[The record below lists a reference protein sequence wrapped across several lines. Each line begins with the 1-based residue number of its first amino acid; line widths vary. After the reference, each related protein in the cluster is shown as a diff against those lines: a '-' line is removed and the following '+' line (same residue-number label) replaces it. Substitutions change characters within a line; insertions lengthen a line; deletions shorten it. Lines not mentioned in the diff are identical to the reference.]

1 MQNDQAQFIK
11 MTETPIHK
19 LITSL
24 AIPTII
30 SMLVTAIYNMAD
42 TFFVAKL
49 GTSASGAV
57 GIVFSLMAIIQAI
70 GFTLGMG
77 SGSLISRLLGAK
89 QNEKANEIAS
99 SGFFTAILFG
109 ILLAIFGLI
118 NIDNMMKVLG
128 SSQSILPFAK
138 SYAKY
143 ILLGAPIMC
152 ASFVLNNILR
162 SEGRSR
168 FAMIGIASGSIIN
181 IFLDPVLIFGLNM
194 GISGAAI
201 ATLVSQAIS
210 FCILLSIILRGVTVS
225 KLNIKYMSKSIKTYT
240 LIIKTGLPS
249 FTRQGLASIS
259 TVLLNLCAVG
269 YGDAAVAALSIFSK
283 IFMFIFS
290 TVIGF
295 GQGFQPVVG
304 YNYGAKKYDR
314 VKESCFFTLK
324 VGVSIM
330 FICAVVGFI
339 FAPNIIKLFIE
350 DDLEVISIGSRC
362 LRAQCIAMPF
372 IPVCTVCNMTFQM
385 IGKSWTA
392 TLLSSTRQGL
402 CFIPILFIGNTLFG
416 LNGIECTQAL
426 ADFASCVIAI
436 PFAIVFLRNLN
447 LKIKEQKETSQMTLK

>member
-11 MTETPIHK
+11 MTETPVHK

-30 SMLVTAIYNMAD
+30 IMLVTAIYNIAD

-89 QNEKANEIAS
+89 KNEKANEMAS
-99 SGFFTAILFG
+99 TGFFTAIIFGVLLALFG
-109 ILLAIFGLI
+109 II
-118 NIDNMMKVLG
+118 NLDALMKALG
-128 SSQSILPFAK
+128 SSDSILPLAK
-138 SYAKY
+138 NYAKY
-143 ILLGAPIMC
+143 ILIAAPVMC

-162 SEGRSR
+162 SEGKAR
-168 FAMIGIASGSIIN
+168 FAMVGIASGSIIN
-181 IFLDPVLIFGLNM
+181 IFLDPILIFKFDM

-201 ATLVSQAIS
+201 ATMVSQMIS
-210 FCILLSIILRGVTVS
+210 FLILLSSVLIGVTIS
-225 KLNIKYMSKSIKTYT
+225 KLSIKYMSKKFSTYC
-240 LIIKTGLPS
+240 LIIKTGFPS

-290 TVIGF
+290 AVIGF

-304 YNYGAKKYDR
+304 YNYGAEKYDR
-314 VKESCFFTLK
+314 VRESCFFTIK
-324 VGVSIM
+324 VGMIIM
-330 FICAVVGFI
+330 SFCAVIGFI
-339 FAPNIIKLFIE
+339 FAPQIINLFIA
-350 DDLEVISIGSRC
+350 DDLEVINIGTSC
-362 LRAQCIAMPF
+362 LRAQCIAMPI
-372 IPVCTVCNMTFQM
+372 IPICTVCNMTFQM
-385 IGKSWTA
+385 IGRSWTA

-402 CFIPILFIGNTLFG
+402 CFIPILFIGNAIFG
-416 LNGIECTQAL
+416 LRGIEFTQAL
-426 ADFASCVIAI
+426 SDIASCIIAI
-436 PFAIVFLRNLN
+436 PFGISFLKDIRI
-447 LKIKEQKETSQMTLK
+447 KIDEQ

>member
-11 MTETPIHK
+11 MTETPVHK

-30 SMLVTAIYNMAD
+30 IMLVTAIYNIAD

-89 QNEKANEIAS
+89 KNEKANEMAS
-99 SGFFTAILFG
+99 TGFFTAIIFGVLLALFG
-109 ILLAIFGLI
+109 II
-118 NIDNMMKVLG
+118 NLDALMKDLG
-128 SSQSILPFAK
+128 SSDSILPLAK
-138 SYAKY
+138 NYAKY
-143 ILLGAPIMC
+143 ILIAAPVMC

-162 SEGRSR
+162 SEGKAR
-168 FAMIGIASGSIIN
+168 FAMVGIASGSIIN
-181 IFLDPVLIFGLNM
+181 IFLDPILIFKFDM

-201 ATLVSQAIS
+201 ATMVSQMIS
-210 FCILLSIILRGVTVS
+210 FLILLSSVLIGVTIS
-225 KLNIKYMSKSIKTYT
+225 KLSIKYMSKKFSTYC

-290 TVIGF
+290 AVIGF

-304 YNYGAKKYDR
+304 YNYGAEKYDR
-314 VKESCFFTLK
+314 VRES
-324 VGVSIM
+324 
-330 FICAVVGFI
+330 
-339 FAPNIIKLFIE
+339 
-350 DDLEVISIGSRC
+350 
-362 LRAQCIAMPF
+362 
-372 IPVCTVCNMTFQM
+372 
-385 IGKSWTA
+385 
-392 TLLSSTRQGL
+392 
-402 CFIPILFIGNTLFG
+402 
-416 LNGIECTQAL
+416 
-426 ADFASCVIAI
+426 
-436 PFAIVFLRNLN
+436 
-447 LKIKEQKETSQMTLK
+447 

>member
-1 MQNDQAQFIK
+1 MQNDQVQFIK
-11 MTETPIHK
+11 MTETPVHK

-30 SMLVTAIYNMAD
+30 IMLVTAIYNIAD

-89 QNEKANEIAS
+89 KNEKANEMAS
-99 SGFFTAILFG
+99 TGFFTAIIFGVLLALFG
-109 ILLAIFGLI
+109 II
-118 NIDNMMKVLG
+118 NLDALMKALG
-128 SSQSILPFAK
+128 SSDSILPLAK
-138 SYAKY
+138 NYAKY
-143 ILLGAPIMC
+143 ILIAAPVMC

-162 SEGRSR
+162 SEGKAR
-168 FAMIGIASGSIIN
+168 FAMVGIASGSIIN
-181 IFLDPVLIFGLNM
+181 IFLDPILIFKFDM

-201 ATLVSQAIS
+201 ATMVSQMIS
-210 FCILLSIILRGVTVS
+210 FLILLSSVLIGVTIS
-225 KLNIKYMSKSIKTYT
+225 KLSIKYMSKKFSTYC

-290 TVIGF
+290 AVIGF

-304 YNYGAKKYDR
+304 YNYGAEKYDR
-314 VKESCFFTLK
+314 VRESCFFTIK
-324 VGVSIM
+324 VGMIIM
-330 FICAVVGFI
+330 SFCAVIGFI
-339 FAPNIIKLFIE
+339 FAPQIINLFIA
-350 DDLEVISIGSRC
+350 DDLEVINIGTSC
-362 LRAQCIAMPF
+362 LRAQCIAMPI
-372 IPVCTVCNMTFQM
+372 IPICTVCNMTFQM
-385 IGKSWTA
+385 IGRSWTA

-402 CFIPILFIGNTLFG
+402 CFIPILFIGNAIFG
-416 LNGIECTQAL
+416 LRGIEFTQAL
-426 ADFASCVIAI
+426 SDIASCIIAI
-436 PFAIVFLRNLN
+436 PFGISFLKDIRI
-447 LKIKEQKETSQMTLK
+447 KIDEQ

>member
-11 MTETPIHK
+11 MTETPVHK

-30 SMLVTAIYNMAD
+30 SMLVTAIYNIAD

-89 QNEKANEIAS
+89 KNEKANEMAS
-99 SGFFTAILFG
+99 TGFFTAIIFGVLLALFG
-109 ILLAIFGLI
+109 II
-118 NIDNMMKVLG
+118 NLDALMKALG
-128 SSQSILPFAK
+128 SSDSILPLAK

-143 ILLGAPIMC
+143 ILIAAPVMC

-162 SEGRSR
+162 SEGKAR
-168 FAMIGIASGSIIN
+168 FAMVGIASGSIIN
-181 IFLDPVLIFGLNM
+181 IFLDPILIFKFDM

-201 ATLVSQAIS
+201 ATMVSQMIS
-210 FCILLSIILRGVTVS
+210 FLILLSSVLRGVTIS
-225 KLNIKYMSKSIKTYT
+225 KLNIKYMSKKFSTYC

-290 TVIGF
+290 AVIGF

-304 YNYGAKKYDR
+304 YNYGAEKYDR
-314 VKESCFFTLK
+314 VRESCFFTLK
-324 VGVSIM
+324 VGMVIM
-330 FICAVVGFI
+330 SFCAVIGFI
-339 FAPNIIKLFIE
+339 FAPQIIKLFIS
-350 DDLEVISIGSRC
+350 DDLEVINIGTSC
-362 LRAQCIAMPF
+362 LRAQCIAMPI
-372 IPVCTVCNMTFQM
+372 IPICTVCNMTFQM
-385 IGKSWTA
+385 IGRSWTA

-402 CFIPILFIGNTLFG
+402 CFIPILFVGNAIFG
-416 LNGIECTQAL
+416 LRGIEFTQAL
-426 ADFASCVIAI
+426 SDIASCIIAI
-436 PFAIVFLRNLN
+436 PFGISFLKDIRI
-447 LKIKEQKETSQMTLK
+447 KIDEH

>member
-11 MTETPIHK
+11 MTETPVHK

-30 SMLVTAIYNMAD
+30 IMLVTAIYNIAD

-89 QNEKANEIAS
+89 KNEKANEMAS
-99 SGFFTAILFG
+99 TGFFTAIIFGVLLALFG
-109 ILLAIFGLI
+109 II
-118 NIDNMMKVLG
+118 NLDALMKALG
-128 SSQSILPFAK
+128 SSDSILPLAK
-138 SYAKY
+138 NYAKY
-143 ILLGAPIMC
+143 ILIAAPVMC
-152 ASFVLNNILR
+152 ASFVLNNILH
-162 SEGRSR
+162 SEGKAR
-168 FAMIGIASGSIIN
+168 FAMVGIASGSIIN
-181 IFLDPVLIFGLNM
+181 IFLDPILIFKFDM

-201 ATLVSQAIS
+201 ATMVSQMIS
-210 FCILLSIILRGVTVS
+210 FLILLSSVLIGVTIS
-225 KLNIKYMSKSIKTYT
+225 KLSIKYMSKKFSTYC

-290 TVIGF
+290 AVIGF

-304 YNYGAKKYDR
+304 YNYGAEKYDR
-314 VKESCFFTLK
+314 VRESCFFTIK
-324 VGVSIM
+324 VGMIIM
-330 FICAVVGFI
+330 SFCAVIGFI
-339 FAPNIIKLFIE
+339 FAPQIINLFIA
-350 DDLEVISIGSRC
+350 DDLEVINIGTSC
-362 LRAQCIAMPF
+362 LRAQCIAMPI
-372 IPVCTVCNMTFQM
+372 IPICTVCNMTFQM
-385 IGKSWTA
+385 IGRSWTA

-402 CFIPILFIGNTLFG
+402 CFIPILFIGNAIFG
-416 LNGIECTQAL
+416 LRGIEFTQAL
-426 ADFASCVIAI
+426 SDIASCIIAI
-436 PFAIVFLRNLN
+436 PFGISFLKDIRI
-447 LKIKEQKETSQMTLK
+447 KIDEQ

>member
-11 MTETPIHK
+11 MTETPVHK

-30 SMLVTAIYNMAD
+30 IMLVTAIYNIAD

-89 QNEKANEIAS
+89 KNEKANEMAS
-99 SGFFTAILFG
+99 TGFFTAIIFGVLLALFG
-109 ILLAIFGLI
+109 II
-118 NIDNMMKVLG
+118 NLDALMKALG
-128 SSQSILPFAK
+128 SSDSILPLAK
-138 SYAKY
+138 NYAKY
-143 ILLGAPIMC
+143 ILIAAPVMC

-162 SEGRSR
+162 SEGKAR
-168 FAMIGIASGSIIN
+168 FAMVGIASGSIIN
-181 IFLDPVLIFGLNM
+181 IFLDPILIFKFDM

-201 ATLVSQAIS
+201 ATMVSQMIS
-210 FCILLSIILRGVTVS
+210 FLILLSSVLIGVTIS
-225 KLNIKYMSKSIKTYT
+225 KLSIKYMSKKFSTYC

-290 TVIGF
+290 AVIGF

-304 YNYGAKKYDR
+304 YNYGAEKYDR
-314 VKESCFFTLK
+314 VRESCFFTIK
-324 VGVSIM
+324 VGMIIM
-330 FICAVVGFI
+330 SFCAVIGFI
-339 FAPNIIKLFIE
+339 FAPQIINLFIA
-350 DDLEVISIGSRC
+350 DDLEVINIGTSC
-362 LRAQCIAMPF
+362 LRAQCIAMPI
-372 IPVCTVCNMTFQM
+372 IPICTVCNMTFQM
-385 IGKSWTA
+385 IGRSWTA

-402 CFIPILFIGNTLFG
+402 CFIPILFIGNAIFG
-416 LNGIECTQAL
+416 LRGIEFTQAL
-426 ADFASCVIAI
+426 SDIASCIIAI
-436 PFAIVFLRNLN
+436 PFGISFLKDIRI
-447 LKIKEQKETSQMTLK
+447 KIYEQ

>member
-11 MTETPIHK
+11 MTETPVHK

-30 SMLVTAIYNMAD
+30 IMLVTAIYNIAD

-89 QNEKANEIAS
+89 KNEKANEMAS
-99 SGFFTAILFG
+99 TGFFTAIIFG
-109 ILLAIFGLI
+109 VLLALFGLI
-118 NIDNMMKVLG
+118 NLDALMKALG
-128 SSQSILPFAK
+128 SSDSILPLAK
-138 SYAKY
+138 NYAKY
-143 ILLGAPIMC
+143 ILIAAPVMC

-162 SEGRSR
+162 SEGKAR
-168 FAMIGIASGSIIN
+168 FAMVGIASGSIIN
-181 IFLDPVLIFGLNM
+181 IFLDPILIFKFDM

-201 ATLVSQAIS
+201 ATMVSQMIS
-210 FCILLSIILRGVTVS
+210 FLILLSSVLIGVTIS
-225 KLNIKYMSKSIKTYT
+225 KLSIKYMSKKFSTYC

-290 TVIGF
+290 AVIGF

-304 YNYGAKKYDR
+304 YNYGAEKYDR
-314 VKESCFFTLK
+314 VRESCFFTIK
-324 VGVSIM
+324 VGMIIM
-330 FICAVVGFI
+330 SFCAVIGFI
-339 FAPNIIKLFIE
+339 FAPQIINLFIA
-350 DDLEVISIGSRC
+350 DDLGVINIGTSC
-362 LRAQCIAMPF
+362 LRAQCIAMPI
-372 IPVCTVCNMTFQM
+372 IPICTVCNMTFQM
-385 IGKSWTA
+385 IGRSWTA

-402 CFIPILFIGNTLFG
+402 CFIPILFIGNAIFG
-416 LNGIECTQAL
+416 LRGIEFTQAL
-426 ADFASCVIAI
+426 SDIASCIIAI
-436 PFAIVFLRNLN
+436 PFGISFLKDIRI
-447 LKIKEQKETSQMTLK
+447 KIYEQ

>member
-11 MTETPIHK
+11 MTETPVHK

-30 SMLVTAIYNMAD
+30 IMLVTAIYNIAD

-89 QNEKANEIAS
+89 KNEKANEMAS
-99 SGFFTAILFG
+99 TGFFTAIIFGVLLALFG
-109 ILLAIFGLI
+109 II
-118 NIDNMMKVLG
+118 NLDALMKALG
-128 SSQSILPFAK
+128 SSDSILPLAK
-138 SYAKY
+138 NYAKY
-143 ILLGAPIMC
+143 ILIAAPVMC

-162 SEGRSR
+162 SEGKAR
-168 FAMIGIASGSIIN
+168 FAMVGIASGSIIN
-181 IFLDPVLIFGLNM
+181 IFLDPILIFKFDM

-201 ATLVSQAIS
+201 ATMVSQMIS
-210 FCILLSIILRGVTVS
+210 FLILLSSVLIGVTIS
-225 KLNIKYMSKSIKTYT
+225 KLSIKYMSKKFSTYC

-290 TVIGF
+290 AVIGF

-304 YNYGAKKYDR
+304 YNYGAEKYDR
-314 VKESCFFTLK
+314 VRESCFFTIK
-324 VGVSIM
+324 VGMIIM
-330 FICAVVGFI
+330 SFCAVIGFI
-339 FAPNIIKLFIE
+339 FAPQIINLFIA
-350 DDLEVISIGSRC
+350 DDLGVINIGTSC
-362 LRAQCIAMPF
+362 LRAQCIAMPI
-372 IPVCTVCNMTFQM
+372 IPICTVCNMTFQM
-385 IGKSWTA
+385 IGRSWTA

-402 CFIPILFIGNTLFG
+402 CFIPILFIGNAIFG
-416 LNGIECTQAL
+416 LRGIEFTQAL
-426 ADFASCVIAI
+426 SDIASCIIAI
-436 PFAIVFLRNLN
+436 PFGISFLKDIRI
-447 LKIKEQKETSQMTLK
+447 KIDEQ

>member
-11 MTETPIHK
+11 MTETPVHK

-30 SMLVTAIYNMAD
+30 SMLVTAIYNIAD

-89 QNEKANEIAS
+89 KNEKANEMAS
-99 SGFFTAILFG
+99 TGFFTAIIFGVLLALFG
-109 ILLAIFGLI
+109 II
-118 NIDNMMKVLG
+118 NLDALMKALG
-128 SSQSILPFAK
+128 SSDSILPLAK

-143 ILLGAPIMC
+143 ILIAAPVMC

-162 SEGRSR
+162 SEGKAR
-168 FAMIGIASGSIIN
+168 FAMVGIASGSIIN
-181 IFLDPVLIFGLNM
+181 IFLDPILIFKFDM

-201 ATLVSQAIS
+201 ATMVSQMIS
-210 FCILLSIILRGVTVS
+210 FLILLSSVLRGVTIS
-225 KLNIKYMSKSIKTYT
+225 KLNIKYMSKKFSTYC

-290 TVIGF
+290 AVIGF

-304 YNYGAKKYDR
+304 YNYGAEKYDR
-314 VKESCFFTLK
+314 VRESCFFTLK
-324 VGVSIM
+324 VGMIIM
-330 FICAVVGFI
+330 SFCAVIGFI
-339 FAPNIIKLFIE
+339 FAPQIIKLFIA
-350 DDLEVISIGSRC
+350 DDLEVINIGTSC
-362 LRAQCIAMPF
+362 LRAQCIAMPI
-372 IPVCTVCNMTFQM
+372 IPICTVCNMTFQM
-385 IGKSWTA
+385 IGRSWTA

-402 CFIPILFIGNTLFG
+402 CFIPILFVGNAIFG
-416 LNGIECTQAL
+416 LRGIEFTQAL
-426 ADFASCVIAI
+426 SDIASCIIAI
-436 PFAIVFLRNLN
+436 PFGISFLKDIRI
-447 LKIKEQKETSQMTLK
+447 KIAEQ

>member
-11 MTETPIHK
+11 MTETPVHK

-30 SMLVTAIYNMAD
+30 SMLVSAIYNIAD

-89 QNEKANEIAS
+89 KNEKANEMAS
-99 SGFFTAILFG
+99 TGFFTAIIFGVLLALFG
-109 ILLAIFGLI
+109 II
-118 NIDNMMKVLG
+118 NLDALMKALG
-128 SSQSILPFAK
+128 SSDSILPLAK
-138 SYAKY
+138 NYAKY
-143 ILLGAPIMC
+143 ILIAAPVMC

-162 SEGRSR
+162 SEGKAR
-168 FAMIGIASGSIIN
+168 FAMVGIASGSIIN
-181 IFLDPVLIFGLNM
+181 IFLDPILIFKFDM

-201 ATLVSQAIS
+201 ATMVSQMIS
-210 FCILLSIILRGVTVS
+210 FLILLSSVLRGVTIS
-225 KLNIKYMSKSIKTYT
+225 KLNIKYMSKKFSTYC

-290 TVIGF
+290 AVIGF

-304 YNYGAKKYDR
+304 YNYGAEKYDR
-314 VKESCFFTLK
+314 VRESCFFTIK
-324 VGVSIM
+324 VGMIIM
-330 FICAVVGFI
+330 SFCAVIGFI
-339 FAPNIIKLFIE
+339 FAPQIIKLFIA
-350 DDLEVISIGSRC
+350 DDLEVINIGTSC
-362 LRAQCIAMPF
+362 LRAQCIAMPI
-372 IPVCTVCNMTFQM
+372 IPICTVCNMTFQM
-385 IGKSWTA
+385 IGRSWTA

-402 CFIPILFIGNTLFG
+402 CFIPILFIGNAIFG
-416 LNGIECTQAL
+416 LRGIEFTQAL
-426 ADFASCVIAI
+426 SDIASCIIAI
-436 PFAIVFLRNLN
+436 PFGISFLKDIRI
-447 LKIKEQKETSQMTLK
+447 KIAEQ

>member
-24 AIPTII
+24 AVPTII

-109 ILLAIFGLI
+109 VLLALFGLI

-162 SEGRSR
+162 SEGRAR

-181 IFLDPVLIFGLNM
+181 IFLDPILIFGLNM

-304 YNYGAKKYDR
+304 YNYGAKRYDR
-314 VKESCFFTLK
+314 VKESCFFTVK

-330 FICAVVGFI
+330 FICAIVGFI

-362 LRAQCIAMPF
+362 LRAQCIAMPL

-402 CFIPILFIGNTLFG
+402 CFIPILFIGNDLFG

-447 LKIKEQKETSQMTLK
+447 IKIKEQKETSQLTLK

>member
-11 MTETPIHK
+11 MTETPVHK

-30 SMLVTAIYNMAD
+30 SMLVTAIYNIAD

-89 QNEKANEIAS
+89 KNEKANEMAS
-99 SGFFTAILFG
+99 TGFFTAIIFGVLLALFG
-109 ILLAIFGLI
+109 II
-118 NIDNMMKVLG
+118 NLDALMKALG
-128 SSQSILPFAK
+128 SSDSILPLAK
-138 SYAKY
+138 NYAKY
-143 ILLGAPIMC
+143 ILIAAPVMC

-162 SEGRSR
+162 SEGKAR
-168 FAMIGIASGSIIN
+168 FAMVGIASGSIIN
-181 IFLDPVLIFGLNM
+181 IFLDPILIFKFDM

-201 ATLVSQAIS
+201 ATMVSQMIS
-210 FCILLSIILRGVTVS
+210 FLILLSSVLRGVTIS
-225 KLNIKYMSKSIKTYT
+225 KLNIKYMSKKFSTYC

-290 TVIGF
+290 AVIGF

-304 YNYGAKKYDR
+304 YNYGAEKYDR
-314 VKESCFFTLK
+314 VRESCFFTIK
-324 VGVSIM
+324 VGMIIM
-330 FICAVVGFI
+330 SFCAVIGFI
-339 FAPNIIKLFIE
+339 FAPQIIKLFIA
-350 DDLEVISIGSRC
+350 DDLEVINIGTSC
-362 LRAQCIAMPF
+362 LRAQCIAMPI
-372 IPVCTVCNMTFQM
+372 IPICTVCNMTFQM
-385 IGKSWTA
+385 IGRSWTA

-402 CFIPILFIGNTLFG
+402 CFIPILFIGNAIFG
-416 LNGIECTQAL
+416 LRGIEFTQAL
-426 ADFASCVIAI
+426 SDIASCIIAI
-436 PFAIVFLRNLN
+436 PFGISFLKDIRI
-447 LKIKEQKETSQMTLK
+447 KIAEQ

>member
-11 MTETPIHK
+11 MTETPVHK

-30 SMLVTAIYNMAD
+30 IMLVTAIYNIAD

-89 QNEKANEIAS
+89 KNEKANEMAS
-99 SGFFTAILFG
+99 TGFFTAIIFGVLLALFG
-109 ILLAIFGLI
+109 II
-118 NIDNMMKVLG
+118 NLDALMKALG
-128 SSQSILPFAK
+128 SSDSILPLAK
-138 SYAKY
+138 NYAKY
-143 ILLGAPIMC
+143 ILIAAPVMC

-162 SEGRSR
+162 SEGKAR
-168 FAMIGIASGSIIN
+168 FAMVGIASGSIIN
-181 IFLDPVLIFGLNM
+181 IFLDPILIFKFDM

-201 ATLVSQAIS
+201 ATMVSQMIS
-210 FCILLSIILRGVTVS
+210 FLILLSSVLIGVTIS
-225 KLNIKYMSKSIKTYT
+225 KLSIKYMSKKFSTYC

-290 TVIGF
+290 AVIGF

-304 YNYGAKKYDR
+304 YNYGAEKYDR
-314 VKESCFFTLK
+314 VRESCFFTIK
-324 VGVSIM
+324 VGMIIM
-330 FICAVVGFI
+330 SFCAVIGFI
-339 FAPNIIKLFIE
+339 FAPQIINLFIA
-350 DDLEVISIGSRC
+350 DDLGVINIGTSC
-362 LRAQCIAMPF
+362 LRAQCIAMPI
-372 IPVCTVCNMTFQM
+372 IPICTVCNMTFQM
-385 IGKSWTA
+385 IGRSWTA

-402 CFIPILFIGNTLFG
+402 CFIPILFIGNAIFG
-416 LNGIECTQAL
+416 LRGIEFTQAL
-426 ADFASCVIAI
+426 SDIASCIIAI
-436 PFAIVFLRNLN
+436 PFGISFLKDIRI
-447 LKIKEQKETSQMTLK
+447 KIYEQ

>member
-11 MTETPIHK
+11 MTETPVHK

-30 SMLVTAIYNMAD
+30 SMLVTAIYNIAD

-89 QNEKANEIAS
+89 KNEKANEMAS
-99 SGFFTAILFG
+99 TGFFTAIIFGVLLALFG
-109 ILLAIFGLI
+109 II
-118 NIDNMMKVLG
+118 NLDALMKALG
-128 SSQSILPFAK
+128 SSDSILPLAK
-138 SYAKY
+138 NYAKY
-143 ILLGAPIMC
+143 ILIAAPVMC

-162 SEGRSR
+162 SEGKAR
-168 FAMIGIASGSIIN
+168 FAMVGIASGSIIN
-181 IFLDPVLIFGLNM
+181 IFLDPILIFKFDM

-201 ATLVSQAIS
+201 ATMVSQMIS
-210 FCILLSIILRGVTVS
+210 FLILLSSVLRGVTIS
-225 KLNIKYMSKSIKTYT
+225 KLSIKYMSKKFSTYC

-290 TVIGF
+290 AVIGF

-304 YNYGAKKYDR
+304 YNYGAEKYDR
-314 VKESCFFTLK
+314 VRESCFFTIK
-324 VGVSIM
+324 VGMIIM
-330 FICAVVGFI
+330 SFCAVIGFI
-339 FAPNIIKLFIE
+339 FAPQIINLFIA
-350 DDLEVISIGSRC
+350 DDLEVINIGTSC
-362 LRAQCIAMPF
+362 LRAQCIAMPL
-372 IPVCTVCNMTFQM
+372 IPICTVCNMTFQM
-385 IGKSWTA
+385 IGRSWTA

-402 CFIPILFIGNTLFG
+402 CFIPILFIGNAIFG
-416 LNGIECTQAL
+416 LRGIEFTQAL
-426 ADFASCVIAI
+426 SDIASCIIAI
-436 PFAIVFLRNLN
+436 PFGISFLKDIRI
-447 LKIKEQKETSQMTLK
+447 KIDEQ

>member
-11 MTETPIHK
+11 MTETPVNK

-77 SGSLISRLLGAK
+77 SGSQISRLLGAK
-89 QNEKANEIAS
+89 ENKKANEIAS
-99 SGFFTAILFG
+99 TGFFTAI
-109 ILLAIFGLI
+109 IFGLLLAVFGTI
-118 NIDNMMKVLG
+118 NVDNLMRGLG
-128 SSQSILPFAK
+128 SSESILPF
-138 SYAKY
+138 SRDYAKY
-143 ILLGAPIMC
+143 ILLGAPVMC

-162 SEGRSR
+162 SEGKAR

-181 IFLDPVLIFGLNM
+181 IFLDPVLIFTFDM

-201 ATLVSQAIS
+201 ATLISQTIS
-210 FCILLSIILRGVTVS
+210 FCILLSSVLRGVTIS
-225 KLNIKYMSKSIKTYT
+225 KLNIKFMSKSIKIYGG
-240 LIIKTGLPS
+240 IIKTGLPS

-269 YGDAAVAALSIFSK
+269 YGDAAIAALSIFSK

-290 TVIGF
+290 VVIGF
-295 GQGFQPVVG
+295 GQGFQPIVG

-314 VKESCFFTLK
+314 VRESCFFTLK
-324 VGVSIM
+324 VGMSIM
-330 FICAVVGFI
+330 IICAITGFI
-339 FAPNIIKLFIE
+339 FAPEVIKLFIK
-350 DDLEVISIGSRC
+350 DDLEVISIGTVC
-362 LRAQCIAMPF
+362 LRAQCIAMPL
-372 IPVCTVCNMTFQM
+372 IPICTVCNMTFQM
-385 IGKSWTA
+385 IGRSWTA

-402 CFIPILFIGNTLFG
+402 CFIPILFSGNALFG
-416 LNGIECTQAL
+416 LKGIECTQAL
-426 ADFASCVIAI
+426 SDMASCLIAI
-436 PFAIVFLRNLN
+436 PFAISFLRDIKV
-447 LKIKEQKETSQMTLK
+447 KISQQETAVD

>member
-11 MTETPIHK
+11 MTETPVHK

-30 SMLVTAIYNMAD
+30 IMLVTAIYNIAD

-89 QNEKANEIAS
+89 KNEKANEMAS
-99 SGFFTAILFG
+99 TGFFTAIIFGVLLALFG
-109 ILLAIFGLI
+109 II
-118 NIDNMMKVLG
+118 NLDALMKALG
-128 SSQSILPFAK
+128 SSDSILPLAK
-138 SYAKY
+138 NYAKY
-143 ILLGAPIMC
+143 ILIAAPVMC
-152 ASFVLNNILR
+152 TSFVLNNILR
-162 SEGRSR
+162 SEGKAR
-168 FAMIGIASGSIIN
+168 FAMVGIASGSIIN
-181 IFLDPVLIFGLNM
+181 IFLDPILIFKFDM

-201 ATLVSQAIS
+201 ATMVSQMIS
-210 FCILLSIILRGVTVS
+210 FLILLSSVLIGVTIS
-225 KLNIKYMSKSIKTYT
+225 KLSIKYMSKKFSTYC

-290 TVIGF
+290 AVIGF

-304 YNYGAKKYDR
+304 YNYGAEKYDR
-314 VKESCFFTLK
+314 VRESCFFTIK
-324 VGVSIM
+324 VGMIIM
-330 FICAVVGFI
+330 SFCAVIGFI
-339 FAPNIIKLFIE
+339 FAPQIINLFIA
-350 DDLEVISIGSRC
+350 DDLGVINIGTSC
-362 LRAQCIAMPF
+362 LRAQCIAMPI
-372 IPVCTVCNMTFQM
+372 IPICTVCNMTFQM
-385 IGKSWTA
+385 IGRSWTA

-402 CFIPILFIGNTLFG
+402 CFIPILFIGNAIFG
-416 LNGIECTQAL
+416 LRGIEFTQAL
-426 ADFASCVIAI
+426 SDIASCIIAI
-436 PFAIVFLRNLN
+436 PFGISFLKDIRI
-447 LKIKEQKETSQMTLK
+447 KIYEQ

>member
-11 MTETPIHK
+11 MTETPVHK

-30 SMLVTAIYNMAD
+30 SMLVTAIYNIAD

-89 QNEKANEIAS
+89 KNEKANEMAS
-99 SGFFTAILFG
+99 TGFFTAIIFGVLLALFG
-109 ILLAIFGLI
+109 II
-118 NIDNMMKVLG
+118 NLDALMKALG
-128 SSQSILPFAK
+128 SSDSILPLAK
-138 SYAKY
+138 NYAKY
-143 ILLGAPIMC
+143 ILIAAPVMC

-162 SEGRSR
+162 SEGKAR
-168 FAMIGIASGSIIN
+168 FAMVGIASGSIIN
-181 IFLDPVLIFGLNM
+181 IFLDPILIFKFDM

-201 ATLVSQAIS
+201 ATMVSQMIS
-210 FCILLSIILRGVTVS
+210 FLILLSSVLRGVTIS
-225 KLNIKYMSKSIKTYT
+225 KLSIKYMSKKFSTYC

-290 TVIGF
+290 AVIGF

-304 YNYGAKKYDR
+304 YNYGAEKYDR
-314 VKESCFFTLK
+314 VRESCFFTIK
-324 VGVSIM
+324 VGMIIM
-330 FICAVVGFI
+330 SFCAVIGFI
-339 FAPNIIKLFIE
+339 FAPQIINLFIA
-350 DDLEVISIGSRC
+350 DDLEVINIGTSC
-362 LRAQCIAMPF
+362 LRAQCIAMPI
-372 IPVCTVCNMTFQM
+372 IPICTVCNMTFQM
-385 IGKSWTA
+385 IGRSWTA

-402 CFIPILFIGNTLFG
+402 CFIPILFIGNAIFG
-416 LNGIECTQAL
+416 LRGIEFTQAL
-426 ADFASCVIAI
+426 SDIASCIIAI
-436 PFAIVFLRNLN
+436 PFGISFLKDIRI
-447 LKIKEQKETSQMTLK
+447 KIDEQ

>member
-11 MTETPIHK
+11 MTETPVHK

-30 SMLVTAIYNMAD
+30 IMLVTAIYNIAD

-89 QNEKANEIAS
+89 KNEKANEMAS
-99 SGFFTAILFG
+99 TGFFTAIIFGVLLALFG
-109 ILLAIFGLI
+109 II
-118 NIDNMMKVLG
+118 NLDALMKALG
-128 SSQSILPFAK
+128 SSDSILPLAK
-138 SYAKY
+138 NYAKY
-143 ILLGAPIMC
+143 ILIAAPVMC

-162 SEGRSR
+162 SEGKAR
-168 FAMIGIASGSIIN
+168 FAMVGIASGSIIN
-181 IFLDPVLIFGLNM
+181 IFLDPILIFKFDM

-201 ATLVSQAIS
+201 ATMVSQMIS
-210 FCILLSIILRGVTVS
+210 FLILLSSVLIGVTIS
-225 KLNIKYMSKSIKTYT
+225 KLSIKYMSKKFSTYC

-290 TVIGF
+290 AVIGF

-304 YNYGAKKYDR
+304 YNYGAEKYDR
-314 VKESCFFTLK
+314 VRESCFFTIK
-324 VGVSIM
+324 VGMIIM
-330 FICAVVGFI
+330 SFCAVIGFI
-339 FAPNIIKLFIE
+339 FAPQIINLFIA
-350 DDLEVISIGSRC
+350 DDLEVINIGTSC
-362 LRAQCIAMPF
+362 LRAQCIAMPI
-372 IPVCTVCNMTFQM
+372 IPICTVCNMTFQM
-385 IGKSWTA
+385 IGRSWTA

-402 CFIPILFIGNTLFG
+402 CFIPILFIGNAIFG
-416 LNGIECTQAL
+416 LRGIEFTQAL
-426 ADFASCVIAI
+426 SDIASCIIAI
-436 PFAIVFLRNLN
+436 PFGISFLKDIRI
-447 LKIKEQKETSQMTLK
+447 KIDEQ

>member
-11 MTETPIHK
+11 MTETPVHK

-30 SMLVTAIYNMAD
+30 SMLVTAIYNIAD

-89 QNEKANEIAS
+89 KNEKANEMAS
-99 SGFFTAILFG
+99 TGFFTAIIFGVLLALFG
-109 ILLAIFGLI
+109 II
-118 NIDNMMKVLG
+118 NLDALMKALG
-128 SSQSILPFAK
+128 SSDSILPLAK
-138 SYAKY
+138 NYAKY
-143 ILLGAPIMC
+143 ILIAAPVMC

-162 SEGRSR
+162 SEGKAR
-168 FAMIGIASGSIIN
+168 FAMMGIASGSIIN
-181 IFLDPVLIFGLNM
+181 IFLDPILIFKFDM

-201 ATLVSQAIS
+201 ATMVSQMIS
-210 FCILLSIILRGVTVS
+210 FLILLSSVLRGVTIS
-225 KLNIKYMSKSIKTYT
+225 KLNIKYMSKKFSTYC

-249 FTRQGLASIS
+249 FTRQGLASVS

-290 TVIGF
+290 AVIGF

-304 YNYGAKKYDR
+304 YNYGAEKYDR
-314 VKESCFFTLK
+314 VRESCFFTLK
-324 VGVSIM
+324 VGMIIM
-330 FICAVVGFI
+330 SFCAVIGFI
-339 FAPNIIKLFIE
+339 FAPQIIKLFIA
-350 DDLEVISIGSRC
+350 DDLEVINIGTSC
-362 LRAQCIAMPF
+362 LRAQCIAMPL
-372 IPVCTVCNMTFQM
+372 IPICTVCNMTFQM
-385 IGKSWTA
+385 IGRSWTA

-402 CFIPILFIGNTLFG
+402 CFIPILFIGNAIFG
-416 LNGIECTQAL
+416 LRGIEFTQAL
-426 ADFASCVIAI
+426 SDIASCIIAI
-436 PFAIVFLRNLN
+436 PFGISFLKDIRI
-447 LKIKEQKETSQMTLK
+447 KIDEQ

>member
-11 MTETPIHK
+11 MTETPVHK

-30 SMLVTAIYNMAD
+30 IMLVTAIYNIAD

-89 QNEKANEIAS
+89 KNEKANEMAS
-99 SGFFTAILFG
+99 TGFFTAIIFGVLLALFG
-109 ILLAIFGLI
+109 II
-118 NIDNMMKVLG
+118 NLDALMKALG
-128 SSQSILPFAK
+128 SSDSILPLAK
-138 SYAKY
+138 NYAKY
-143 ILLGAPIMC
+143 ILIAAPVMC

-162 SEGRSR
+162 SEGKAR
-168 FAMIGIASGSIIN
+168 FAMVGIASGSIIN
-181 IFLDPVLIFGLNM
+181 IFLDPILIFKFDM

-201 ATLVSQAIS
+201 ATMVSQMIS
-210 FCILLSIILRGVTVS
+210 FLILLSSVLIGVTIS
-225 KLNIKYMSKSIKTYT
+225 KLSIKYMSKKFSTYC

-290 TVIGF
+290 AVIGF

-304 YNYGAKKYDR
+304 YNYGAEKYDR
-314 VKESCFFTLK
+314 VRESCFFTIK
-324 VGVSIM
+324 VGMIIM
-330 FICAVVGFI
+330 SFCAVIGFI
-339 FAPNIIKLFIE
+339 FAPQIINLFIA
-350 DDLEVISIGSRC
+350 DDLEVINIGTSC
-362 LRAQCIAMPF
+362 LRAQCIAMPI
-372 IPVCTVCNMTFQM
+372 IPICTVCNMTFQM
-385 IGKSWTA
+385 VGRSWTA

-402 CFIPILFIGNTLFG
+402 CFIPILFIGNAIFG
-416 LNGIECTQAL
+416 LRGIEFTQAL
-426 ADFASCVIAI
+426 SDIASCIIAI
-436 PFAIVFLRNLN
+436 PFGISFLKDIRI
-447 LKIKEQKETSQMTLK
+447 KIDEQ

>member
-11 MTETPIHK
+11 MTETPVHK

-30 SMLVTAIYNMAD
+30 IMLVTAIYNIAD

-89 QNEKANEIAS
+89 KNEKANEMAS
-99 SGFFTAILFG
+99 TGFFTAIIFGVLLALFG
-109 ILLAIFGLI
+109 II
-118 NIDNMMKVLG
+118 NLDALMKALG
-128 SSQSILPFAK
+128 SSDSILPLAK
-138 SYAKY
+138 NYAKY
-143 ILLGAPIMC
+143 ILIAAPVMC

-162 SEGRSR
+162 SEGKAR
-168 FAMIGIASGSIIN
+168 FAMVGIASGSIIN
-181 IFLDPVLIFGLNM
+181 IFLDPILIFKFDM

-201 ATLVSQAIS
+201 ATMVSQMIS
-210 FCILLSIILRGVTVS
+210 FLILLSSVLIGVTIS
-225 KLNIKYMSKSIKTYT
+225 KLSIKYMSKKFSTYC

-290 TVIGF
+290 AVIGF

-304 YNYGAKKYDR
+304 YNYGAEKYDR
-314 VKESCFFTLK
+314 VMESCFFTIK
-324 VGVSIM
+324 VGMIIM
-330 FICAVVGFI
+330 SFCAVIGFI
-339 FAPNIIKLFIE
+339 FAPQIINLFIA
-350 DDLEVISIGSRC
+350 DDLGVINIGTSC
-362 LRAQCIAMPF
+362 LRAQCIAMPI
-372 IPVCTVCNMTFQM
+372 IPICTVCNMTFQM
-385 IGKSWTA
+385 IGRSWTA

-402 CFIPILFIGNTLFG
+402 CFIPILFIGNAIFG
-416 LNGIECTQAL
+416 LRGIEFTQAL
-426 ADFASCVIAI
+426 SDIASCIIAI
-436 PFAIVFLRNLN
+436 PFGISFLKDIRI
-447 LKIKEQKETSQMTLK
+447 KIYEQ

>member
-11 MTETPIHK
+11 MTETPVHK

-30 SMLVTAIYNMAD
+30 IMLVTAIYNIAD

-89 QNEKANEIAS
+89 KNEKANEMAS
-99 SGFFTAILFG
+99 TGFFTAIIFGVLLALFG
-109 ILLAIFGLI
+109 II
-118 NIDNMMKVLG
+118 NLDALMKALG
-128 SSQSILPFAK
+128 SSDSILPLAK
-138 SYAKY
+138 NYAKY
-143 ILLGAPIMC
+143 ILIAAPVMC

-162 SEGRSR
+162 SEGKAR
-168 FAMIGIASGSIIN
+168 FAMVGIASGSIIN
-181 IFLDPVLIFGLNM
+181 IFLDPILIFKFDM

-201 ATLVSQAIS
+201 ATMVSQMIS
-210 FCILLSIILRGVTVS
+210 FLILLSSVLIGVTIS
-225 KLNIKYMSKSIKTYT
+225 KLSIKYMSKKFSTYC

-290 TVIGF
+290 AVIGF

-304 YNYGAKKYDR
+304 YNYGAEKYDR
-314 VKESCFFTLK
+314 VRDSCFFTIK
-324 VGVSIM
+324 VGMIIM
-330 FICAVVGFI
+330 SFCAVIGFI
-339 FAPNIIKLFIE
+339 FAPQIINLFIA
-350 DDLEVISIGSRC
+350 DDLGVINIGTSC
-362 LRAQCIAMPF
+362 LRAQCIAMPI
-372 IPVCTVCNMTFQM
+372 IPICTVCNMTFQM
-385 IGKSWTA
+385 IGRSWTA

-402 CFIPILFIGNTLFG
+402 CFIPILFIGNAIFG
-416 LNGIECTQAL
+416 LRGIEFTQAL
-426 ADFASCVIAI
+426 SDIASCIIAI
-436 PFAIVFLRNLN
+436 PFGISFLKDIRI
-447 LKIKEQKETSQMTLK
+447 KIYEQ

>member
-11 MTETPIHK
+11 MTETPVHK

-30 SMLVTAIYNMAD
+30 IMLVTAIYNIAD

-89 QNEKANEIAS
+89 KNEKANEMAS
-99 SGFFTAILFG
+99 TGFFTAIIFGVLLALFG
-109 ILLAIFGLI
+109 II
-118 NIDNMMKVLG
+118 NLDALMKALG
-128 SSQSILPFAK
+128 SSDSILPLAK
-138 SYAKY
+138 NYAKY
-143 ILLGAPIMC
+143 ILIAAPVMC

-162 SEGRSR
+162 SEGKAR
-168 FAMIGIASGSIIN
+168 FAMVGIASGSIIN
-181 IFLDPVLIFGLNM
+181 IFLDPILIFKFDM

-201 ATLVSQAIS
+201 ATMVSQMIS
-210 FCILLSIILRGVTVS
+210 FLILLSSVLIGLTIS
-225 KLNIKYMSKSIKTYT
+225 KLSIKYMSKKFSTYC

-290 TVIGF
+290 AVIGF

-304 YNYGAKKYDR
+304 YNYGAEKYDR
-314 VKESCFFTLK
+314 VRESCFFTIK
-324 VGVSIM
+324 VGMIIM
-330 FICAVVGFI
+330 SFCAVIGFI
-339 FAPNIIKLFIE
+339 FAPQIINLFIA
-350 DDLEVISIGSRC
+350 DDLEVINIGTSC
-362 LRAQCIAMPF
+362 LRAQCIAMPI
-372 IPVCTVCNMTFQM
+372 IPICTVCNMTFQM
-385 IGKSWTA
+385 IGRSWTA

-402 CFIPILFIGNTLFG
+402 CFIPILFIGNAIFG
-416 LNGIECTQAL
+416 LRGIEFTQAL
-426 ADFASCVIAI
+426 SDIASCIIAI
-436 PFAIVFLRNLN
+436 PFGISFLKDIRI
-447 LKIKEQKETSQMTLK
+447 KIDEQ